1 MAHGVLVK
9 TKGSMKE
16 MTKDS
21 YQIGD
26 TLEML
31 CGPCDIDQVH
41 TVEAATKS
49 GKITRV
55 ICNVCSSTSS
65 FTRGVKST
73 VTVGTGRTASPYD
86 RTRKYRR
93 GQAMMHSMF
102 GHGEVTAVFDQQK
115 IDVAFGDR
123 TRRLIHDQQ

>member
-1 MAHGVLVK
+1 MIEGKFQV
-9 TKGSMKE
+9 
-16 MTKDS
+16 
-21 YQIGD
+21 GD

-31 CGPCDIDQVH
+31 CSSCDIDQQH
-41 TVEAATKS
+41 TVEAVTKL
-49 GKITRV
+49 GKVAKV

-73 VTVGTGRTASPYD
+73 VTVGTGRAAAPYD

-93 GQAMMHSMF
+93 GQAMMHNKF
-102 GHGEVTAVFDQQK
+102 GHGEVTAVLDTQK
-115 IDVAFGDR
+115 IDVAFGDG

>member
-1 MAHGVLVK
+1 
-9 TKGSMKE
+9 
-16 MTKDS
+16 MTQEK
-21 YQIGD
+21 YQAGD

-31 CGPCDIDQVH
+31 CSSCDIDQTH
-41 TVEAATKS
+41 TVEAVTKS

-73 VTVGTGRTASPYD
+73 VTVGKGRTAAPYD

-93 GQAMMHSMF
+93 GQAMMHNKF
-102 GHGEVTAVFDQQK
+102 GHGEVTAVLDTQK
-115 IDVAFGDR
+115 IDVAFGDG
-123 TRRLIHDQQ
+123 TRRLIHDQQQL

>member
-1 MAHGVLVK
+1 MI
-9 TKGSMKE
+9 
-16 MTKDS
+16 KDK
-21 YQIGD
+21 YQAGD

-31 CGPCDIDQVH
+31 CSSCDIDQVH
-41 TVEAATKS
+41 TVEAATKN
-49 GKITRV
+49 GKISKV

-86 RTRKYRR
+86 RNRKYRR

-102 GHGEVTAVFDQQK
+102 GHGEVTAVIDPQK
-115 IDVAFGDR
+115 IDVVFGDR

>member
-1 MAHGVLVK
+1 MI
-9 TKGSMKE
+9 MI
-16 MTKDS
+16 KDK
-21 YQIGD
+21 YQAGD

-31 CGPCDIDQVH
+31 CSSCDIDQAH
-41 TVEAATKS
+41 TVEAVTKT
-49 GKITRV
+49 GKITKV

-73 VTVGTGRTASPYD
+73 VTVGTGRTAAPYD

-102 GHGEVTAVFDQQK
+102 GHGEVTAVFDTQK
-115 IDVAFGDR
+115 IDVAFSEG
-123 TRRLIHDQQ
+123 TRRLIHDQH